1 MIEKQLRKYIIP
13 NMIAMTSISCYILA
27 DTYFIA
33 AAQGAN
39 GITALNLVLPVYG
52 LIFAIGSMIG
62 TGAATRYSLSKHIG
76 ARDYD
81 QYFTNALIWTMI
93 ISIIFVFAGI
103 FFPDVIL
110 KAMGADQ
117 TILEIGHTYTRIIL
131 CCTPFFMMNYSM
143 TAFVRNDGAPKI
155 AMTATLISGIS
166 NIILDYIFMF
176 PMHLGMAGAA
186 LATGMSP
193 VISMMICMIHYL
205 SKNNTVRVIKMLPS
219 LKKLISSCQLGIV
232 SFVGEIASGLTT
244 MVFNFLLLKLT
255 GNVAVAAY
263 GIIANTALVGIALLN
278 GVAQGLQPLA
288 SEMHSKGNHDQEK
301 KIYRYSLLIGAS
313 ISFVLI
319 ILVLIFGDEIVYIFN
334 SEHSLELAR
343 LANEGIRLYF
353 IGFFFAAFNIVTAGF
368 YSAIGHSK
376 ASSLIAVSRGIILI
390 ISFAFILS
398 CLFGQTGI
406 WLAFS
411 AAEMTTLCLSIFIS
425 RKNNKLEKDCN
436 T

>member
-76 ARDYD
+76 AKDYD
-81 QYFTNALIWTMI
+81 QYFTNALIWTII
-93 ISIIFVFAGI
+93 ISVIFVLAGI
-103 FFPDVIL
+103 FFPDAIL
-110 KAMGADQ
+110 KIMGADQ
-117 TILEIGHTYTRIIL
+117 TILKTGHRYIQIIL
-131 CCTPFFMMNYSM
+131 CCTPFFMLNYSM
-143 TAFVRNDGAPKI
+143 TSFVRNDGAPKI

-166 NIILDYIFMF
+166 NIILDYVLMF

-186 LATGMSP
+186 LATGLSP
-193 VISMMICMIHYL
+193 LISMMISMVHYL
-205 SKNNTVRVIKMLPS
+205 SKKNTVSLVKMRPS
-219 LKKLISSCQLGIV
+219 FKKLIASCQLGMV
-232 SFVGEIASGLTT
+232 AFVGEIASGLTT
-244 MVFNFLLLKLT
+244 MVFNFLLLQLV

-288 SEMHSKGNHDQEK
+288 SEMHGKKEYNLEK
-301 KIYRYSLLIGAS
+301 KIYHHSLLIGTFIAL
-313 ISFVLI
+313 ILI
-319 ILVLIFGDEIVYIFN
+319 ILILIFGDEVIRIFN
-334 SEHSLELAR
+334 SEHSLKLAR
-343 LANEGIRLYF
+343 LANQGIRLYF
-353 IGFFFAAFNIVTAGF
+353 IGFFFADINIITAGF
-368 YSAIGHSK
+368 YSATGKSK

-390 ISFAFILS
+390 IFFAFVLS
-398 CLFGQTGI
+398 CLFGQTGV
-406 WLAFS
+406 WLAFP
-411 AAEMTTLCLSIFIS
+411 AAELTTLCLSLFIS
-425 RKNNKLEKDCN
+425 K
-436 T
+436 TTI

>member
-1 MIEKQLRKYIIP
+1 MIEKQLRKYIIS

-103 FFPDVIL
+103 FFPDMIL

-193 VISMMICMIHYL
+193 VISMMITMVHYL

-263 GIIANTALVGIALLN
+263 GIIANIALVGIALLN

-288 SEMHSKGNHDQEK
+288 SEMHGKKEYDQEK
-301 KIYRYSLLIGAS
+301 KIYRYSLLLGIFIAL
-313 ISFVLI
+313 VLI
-319 ILVLIFGDEIVYIFN
+319 ILILIFGDKIIRIFN
-334 SEHSLELAR
+334 SEYSRPLAR
-343 LANEGIRLYF
+343 LANQGIRLYF
-353 IGFFFAAFNIVTAGF
+353 VGFLFAGINIVTAGF
-368 YSAIGHSK
+368 YSAIGKSK

-390 ISFAFILS
+390 ILFAFGLS
-398 CLFGQTGI
+398 WCFGLTGI
-406 WLAFS
+406 WLAFP
-411 AAEMTTLCLSIFIS
+411 AAEMTTLCLSMLI
-425 RKNNKLEKDCN
+425 RKTTMKKHS
-436 T
+436 

>member
-76 ARDYD
+76 AKDYD
-81 QYFTNALIWTMI
+81 QYFTNALIWTII
-93 ISIIFVFAGI
+93 ISVVFVLAGI
-103 FFPDVIL
+103 FFPDTIL
-110 KAMGADQ
+110 KIMGADQ
-117 TILEIGHTYTRIIL
+117 TILKTGHRYIQIIL
-131 CCTPFFMMNYSM
+131 CCTPFFMLNYSM
-143 TAFVRNDGAPKI
+143 TSFVRNDGAPKI

-166 NIILDYIFMF
+166 NIILDYVLMF

-186 LATGMSP
+186 LATGLSP
-193 VISMMICMIHYL
+193 LISMMITMVHYL
-205 SKNNTVRVIKMLPS
+205 SKKNTVSLVGMRPS
-219 LKKLISSCQLGIV
+219 FKKLIASCQLGMV
-232 SFVGEIASGLTT
+232 AFVGEIASGLTT
-244 MVFNFLLLKLT
+244 MVFNFLLLNLV

-288 SEMHSKGNHDQEK
+288 SEMHGKKEYDQEK
-301 KIYRYSLLIGAS
+301 KIYHHSLLIGTFIAL
-313 ISFVLI
+313 ILI
-319 ILVLIFGDEIVYIFN
+319 ILVLIFGDEIIRIFN
-334 SEHSLELAR
+334 SEHSFKLAR
-343 LANEGIRLYF
+343 LANQGIRLYF
-353 IGFFFAAFNIVTAGF
+353 IGFFFAGINIVTAGF
-368 YSAIGHSK
+368 YSATGKSK
-376 ASSLIAVSRGIILI
+376 ASSLIAVSRGVILI
-390 ISFAFILS
+390 IFFAFVLS
-398 CLFGQTGI
+398 CLFGQTGV
-406 WLAFS
+406 WLAFP

-425 RKNNKLEKDCN
+425 K
-436 T
+436 TTI

>member
-1 MIEKQLRKYIIP
+1 MIEKQLRKYIIS

-263 GIIANTALVGIALLN
+263 GIIANIALVGIALLN

-288 SEMHSKGNHDQEK
+288 SEMHGKKEYDQEK
-301 KIYRYSLLIGAS
+301 KIYRYSLLLGIFIAL
-313 ISFVLI
+313 VLI
-319 ILVLIFGDEIVYIFN
+319 ILILIFGDKIIRIFN
-334 SEHSLELAR
+334 SEYSRPLAR
-343 LANEGIRLYF
+343 LANQGIRLYF
-353 IGFFFAAFNIVTAGF
+353 VGFLFAGINIVTAGF
-368 YSAIGHSK
+368 YSAIGKSK

-390 ISFAFILS
+390 ILFAFGLS
-398 CLFGQTGI
+398 WCFGLTGI
-406 WLAFS
+406 WLAFP
-411 AAEMTTLCLSIFIS
+411 AAEMTTLCLSMLIS
-425 RKNNKLEKDCN
+425 KTTMKKHS
-436 T
+436 